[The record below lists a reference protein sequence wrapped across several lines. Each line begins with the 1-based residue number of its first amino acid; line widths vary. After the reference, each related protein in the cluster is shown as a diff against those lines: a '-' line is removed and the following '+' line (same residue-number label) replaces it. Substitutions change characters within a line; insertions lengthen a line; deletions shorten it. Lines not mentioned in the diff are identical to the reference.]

1 MLNMGICVA
10 CLMCLTSSL
19 EGTSIWGYPGNWS
32 NKKQDRGKE
41 TLKLIMIDVK
51 QGFV

>member
-1 MLNMGICVA
+1 MGISGK
-10 CLMCLTSSL
+10 LKLK
-19 EGTSIWGYPGNWS
+19 
-32 NKKQDRGKE
+32 KKQDRGKE

>member
-1 MLNMGICVA
+1 MNGDIRV
-10 CLMCLTSSL
+10 T
-19 EGTSIWGYPGNWS
+19 EVK
-32 NKKQDRGKE
+32 KKQDRGKE